1 MVDPSTLPS
10 PLTGNPV
17 IYDMRTG
24 KPKNRSDAEFAQ
36 VVSEYNGRLANND
49 EKFGE
54 KRKPGGPAIIKKI
67 SSKVTALFGKRGE

>member
-1 MVDPSTLPS
+1 VPT

-24 KPKNRSDAEFAQ
+24 RPKNRTEEEFSQ
-36 VVSEYNGRLANND
+36 VLTAYNSRVASTEG
-49 EKFGE
+49 KSPG
-54 KRKPGGPAIIKKI
+54 KRKTAPAIIKKI